1 MQVDEELLDLVFSI
15 DAVFAESDPFD
26 FWHFANENGWDDP
39 FLLLDKLIPLY
50 IFSDL
55 SQLSE
60 SLPDVLTGL
69 ISACMNEFA
78 ILVREKRKQ
87 ALQDYQELEQNLR
100 LAIEE
105 ASSSESAL
113 LWILK
118 ELSERGFPLAKDLA
132 AKARIFHEHQFNQ
145 RISEQSEPSEPV
157 ASLRSLIESSDIDNE
172 FDFFQI
178 FTSHL
183 THLPEDVAGGI
194 VVFWLTSEQPIARE
208 AAIFSLLHPDVHVR
222 EEVRSLLLEPSL
234 AAQISPVG
242 LRRLINMRNWF
253 LDSERTAIDK
263 VIRNVRKAGVNCSME
278 QAATAKVLG
287 YYQSTVDGA
296 GAQTL
301 MIALKEGRRF
311 RLFGAVLKEHFGVLD
326 TWMTP
331 PSTRKEIDSLVRRV
345 KNEIYTLEVDQA
357 LVEAALGHFLQYN
370 AHSGQVVSPEVLQ
383 IFEMTGIESWN
394 PQALDFKKVLEERC
408 EHYIE
413 LQDPEWLLSAW
424 HKTGQW
430 HQKSNAFAV
439 GWFEHSDELV
449 EFFEEC
455 VVSSKNPS
463 SVFEDKLLA
472 DFSGEVGRKWFKRL
486 VYLGLWAEHN
496 QKKRGPDPKAFYAA
510 AVAIEKNQ
518 LEPLWLVG
526 NIIKDSFAAQLAHHA

>member
-1 MQVDEELLDLVFSI
+1 
-15 DAVFAESDPFD
+15 
-26 FWHFANENGWDDP
+26 
-39 FLLLDKLIPLY
+39 
-50 IFSDL
+50 
-55 SQLSE
+55 
-60 SLPDVLTGL
+60 
-69 ISACMNEFA
+69 
-78 ILVREKRKQ
+78 
-87 ALQDYQELEQNLR
+87 ELEQNLR
-100 LAIEE
+100 LAVEE

-278 QAATAKVLG
+278 QAA
-287 YYQSTVDGA
+287 
-296 GAQTL
+296 
-301 MIALKEGRRF
+301 
-311 RLFGAVLKEHFGVLD
+311 
-326 TWMTP
+326 
-331 PSTRKEIDSLVRRV
+331 
-345 KNEIYTLEVDQA
+345 
-357 LVEAALGHFLQYN
+357 
-370 AHSGQVVSPEVLQ
+370 
-383 IFEMTGIESWN
+383 
-394 PQALDFKKVLEERC
+394 
-408 EHYIE
+408 
-413 LQDPEWLLSAW
+413 
-424 HKTGQW
+424 
-430 HQKSNAFAV
+430 
-439 GWFEHSDELV
+439 
-449 EFFEEC
+449 
-455 VVSSKNPS
+455 
-463 SVFEDKLLA
+463 
-472 DFSGEVGRKWFKRL
+472 
-486 VYLGLWAEHN
+486 
-496 QKKRGPDPKAFYAA
+496 
-510 AVAIEKNQ
+510 
-518 LEPLWLVG
+518 
-526 NIIKDSFAAQLAHHA
+526 